1 MTKTLSPEDIARAR
15 VKRLT
20 VVRFA
25 GVGLA
30 MIGMAAI
37 AGKIALPLPRLLGL
51 VMVLAGAYYVLVFP
65 PILIRR
71 WKQAEQSQKSEQGQA
86 GQ

>member
-1 MTKTLSPEDIARAR
+1 MTTELSPEDIARAR

-25 GVGLA
+25 GVALA
-30 MIGMAAI
+30 MTGVAAI
-37 AGKIALPLPRLLGL
+37 AGRVDLPAPRLLGL
-51 VMVLAGAYYVLVFP
+51 LMVLAAAYYVLIFP
-65 PILIRR
+65 AMLVKR
-71 WKQAEQSQKSEQGQA
+71 WKRVEQGRS

>member
-1 MTKTLSPEDIARAR
+1 MTKTLSPEVIAAER

-25 GVGLA
+25 GVLLA
-30 MIGMAAI
+30 LIGVAAI

-51 VMVLAGAYYVLVFP
+51 LMVLGGAYYVLIFP
-65 PILIRR
+65 AMLIRR
-71 WKQAEQSQKSEQGQA
+71 WKRADRGADQT
-86 GQ
+86 

>member
-1 MTKTLSPEDIARAR
+1 MTKEVSAEDIARAR

-20 VVRFA
+20 VVRFS
-25 GVGLA
+25 GVGLT

-51 VMVLAGAYYVLVFP
+51 LMVLAGAYYVLMFP
-65 PILIRR
+65 VILVKR
-71 WKQAEQSQKSEQGQA
+71 WKKAEQGPGKS
-86 GQ
+86 